1 MTMNKSQITFRS
13 IVSIHLIVSI
23 LTTIIIGM
31 VYTIRKN
38 QPLSADQSLLIF
50 EFIVPI
56 VAILSFVASHFIS
69 KKKLSSLNKQASLN
83 EKLSIFKE
91 VKTIQWVSLFG
102 SVILA
107 SIGFLISA
115 RQNLLLYAMMIGVM
129 ILYYRPVKGRIG
141 EDLDLTIEELDSLSS
156 PKENT

>member
-1 MTMNKSQITFRS
+1 MTRTKSQITFRS
-13 IVSIHLIVSI
+13 IVSKHLIISI
-23 LTTIIIGM
+23 LTTLIIGI

-38 QPLSADQSLLIF
+38 QPISANQNLLIF
-50 EFIVPI
+50 EFILPL
-56 VAILSFVASHFIS
+56 VAISSFVASHFFS
-69 KKKLSSLNKQASLN
+69 KKKLSNLNKQASLN
-83 EKLSIFKE
+83 EKLSLFKE
-91 VKTIQWVSLFG
+91 VKIMQWISLFG

-141 EDLDLTIEELDSLSS
+141 EDLDLTAEELDSLSS
-156 PKENT
+156 KENT

>member
-23 LTTIIIGM
+23 LTTLIIGM

-50 EFIVPI
+50 EFIVPL
-56 VAILSFVASHFIS
+56 VAISSFVVSHFIS
-69 KKKLSSLNKQASLN
+69 KKKLSSLNKQVSLN
-83 EKLSIFKE
+83 EKLSLFKE

-107 SIGFLISA
+107 SIGFLISS

-141 EDLDLTIEELDSLSS
+141 EDLDLTSEELDSLSS

>member
-1 MTMNKSQITFRS
+1 MTRTKSQITFRS
-13 IVSIHLIVSI
+13 IVSKHLIISI
-23 LTTIIIGM
+23 LTTLIIGI

-38 QPLSADQSLLIF
+38 QPISANQNLLIF
-50 EFIVPI
+50 EFILPL
-56 VAILSFVASHFIS
+56 VAISSFVASHFFS

-83 EKLSIFKE
+83 EKLSLFKE
-91 VKTIQWVSLFG
+91 VKIIQWINLFG

-115 RQNLLLYAMMIGVM
+115 RQNLLLYAMLIGVM

-141 EDLDLTIEELDSLSS
+141 EDLDLTAEELDSLSS
-156 PKENT
+156 KENT

>member
-1 MTMNKSQITFRS
+1 MTRTKSQITFRS
-13 IVSIHLIVSI
+13 IVSKHLIISI
-23 LTTIIIGM
+23 LTTLIVGI

-38 QPLSADQSLLIF
+38 QPISANQNLLIF
-50 EFIVPI
+50 EFILPI
-56 VAILSFVASHFIS
+56 VAISSFVASHFFS

-83 EKLSIFKE
+83 EKLSLFKE
-91 VKTIQWVSLFG
+91 VKIIQWISLFG

-141 EDLDLTIEELDSLSS
+141 EDLDLTTEELDSLSS
-156 PKENT
+156 KENT

>member
-1 MTMNKSQITFRS
+1 MTRTKSQITFRS
-13 IVSIHLIVSI
+13 IVSKHLIISI
-23 LTTIIIGM
+23 LTTLIIGI

-38 QPLSADQSLLIF
+38 QPISANQNLLIF
-50 EFIVPI
+50 EFILPL
-56 VAILSFVASHFIS
+56 VAISSFVASHFFS

-83 EKLSIFKE
+83 EKLSLFKE
-91 VKTIQWVSLFG
+91 VKIIQWISLFG

-115 RQNLLLYAMMIGVM
+115 RQNLLLYAMLIGVM

-141 EDLDLTIEELDSLSS
+141 EDFDLTAEELDSLSS
-156 PKENT
+156 KENT

>member
-13 IVSIHLIVSI
+13 IVYIHLIVSI
-23 LTTIIIGM
+23 LTTLIIGM

-38 QPLSADQSLLIF
+38 QPISADESLLLF
-50 EFIVPI
+50 EFIVPL
-56 VAILSFVASHFIS
+56 VAISSFVASHFIS

-83 EKLSIFKE
+83 EKLSLFKE

-141 EDLDLTIEELDSLSS
+141 EDLDLTSEELDSLSS